1 MATQPA
7 SPRRPRPVI
16 VGEARRYGP
25 AEVFWG
31 GAGRGDCGSS
41 GCLAPEGRPVRPLC
55 PGLLVLRAGCF
66 RDRGSP
72 GADIATFDPQSR
84 NSPVMV
90 VGLFC
95 FMAVRRRSA
104 GCSPRDDPRSRPRT
118 ADGPQGTGPA
128 TGRQAAA
135 PLSDPERR
143 RRRMLRQENPPSTA
157 ATRRGRPTS
166 ATGGAAL
173 LLTAGDL
180 RGPGRPQPQKELRAF
195 RRRRAAGAGRP
206 QPPATRAGHGCG
218 SRGRGGITPRPSGPA
233 LWATSVAAKSRK
245 PPAPTPRVGV
255 MSRVLGKRAAAP
267 TCRR

>member
-104 GCSPRDDPRSRPRT
+104 GCSRAGDPRSRRRT
-118 ADGPQGTGPA
+118 AGGPQGTGPA
-128 TGRQAAA
+128 TGRHAGSGA
-135 PLSDPERR
+135 PVRSGTE
-143 RRRMLRQENPPSTA
+143 TA
-157 ATRRGRPTS
+157 ANAGLLPDRSHVPAYGTSRSPACHRRLQVACRKYRLSGPTDAARHRARRPTIHRREGS
-166 ATGGAAL
+166 
-173 LLTAGDL
+173 
-180 RGPGRPQPQKELRAF
+180 GRPQPSAAQSWAKE
-195 RRRRAAGAGRP
+195 RP
-206 QPPATRAGHGCG
+206 P
-218 SRGRGGITPRPSGPA
+218 
-233 LWATSVAAKSRK
+233 
-245 PPAPTPRVGV
+245 
-255 MSRVLGKRAAAP
+255 KRAADQPPRPQSHPWCAG
-267 TCRR
+267 